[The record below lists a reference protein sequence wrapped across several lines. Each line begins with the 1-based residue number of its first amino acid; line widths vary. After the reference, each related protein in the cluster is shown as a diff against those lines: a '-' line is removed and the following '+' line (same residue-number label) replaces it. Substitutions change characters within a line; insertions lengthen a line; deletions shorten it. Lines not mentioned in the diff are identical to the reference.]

1 MSVTNLN
8 RGEKAISKTL
18 EDKRRHLGPRALT
31 LLGLGSLVFAA
42 LPKLDLV
49 VSRFFGCPSLVSIP
63 KAPPEIFQPSAR
75 PSRIAD
81 RYVMQQLSTPFG
93 GRTVQISS

>member
-18 EDKRRHLGPRALT
+18 EDKTRHLGPRALT

-42 LPKLDLV
+42 LPELDLV
-49 VSRFFGCPSLVSIP
+49 VSRFLG
-63 KAPPEIFQPSAR
+63 AR
-75 PSRIAD
+75 HWF
-81 RYVMQQLSTPFG
+81 PFL
-93 GRTVQISS
+93 RHPLKFFNPVPDLRR